1 MLYIYT
7 AKYIV
12 YRIMAICDID
22 IMQWCHIEEDA
33 LDVKSSWGDSL
44 GIVLV

>member
-1 MLYIYT
+1 
-7 AKYIV
+7 
-12 YRIMAICDID
+12 MAICDID

-44 GIVLV
+44 GIVLVLILPIVYCKT